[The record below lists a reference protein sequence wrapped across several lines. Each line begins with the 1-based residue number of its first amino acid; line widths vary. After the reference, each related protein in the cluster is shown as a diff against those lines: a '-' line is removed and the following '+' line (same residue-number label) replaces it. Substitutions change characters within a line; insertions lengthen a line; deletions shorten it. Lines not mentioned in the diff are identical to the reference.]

1 MRKLNNFSSGLAV
14 LKRADFTAAYENEF
28 YRAGV
33 IATFN
38 ITFEL
43 AWKALQEILRLEGVE
58 QAVTGAPRDI
68 LKLGYRF
75 GFIDDIAVW
84 LLMLE
89 SRNMAIHIYNE
100 AEADKLLVLIRD
112 SFINAF
118 TVFEATL
125 REKFNAIQEG

>member
-1 MRKLNNFSSGLAV
+1 MKKLENFSAGLAV
-14 LKRADFTAAYENEF
+14 LKRADFTAAYDNEF

-33 IATFN
+33 IANFS

-43 AWKALQEILRLEGVE
+43 AWKALQELLRLEGVE
-58 QAVTGAPRDI
+58 QAVIGSPRDV

-75 GFIDDIAVW
+75 GLIDDIAVW

-100 AEADKLLVLIRD
+100 AEADKALIMIRD

-118 TVFEATL
+118 TVLEKKL
-125 REKFNAIQEG
+125 REKFNEKQEG

>member
-1 MRKLNNFSSGLAV
+1 MRKVENFSSGLAV
-14 LKRADFTAAYENEF
+14 LKRADFTAAYDNEF

-33 IATFN
+33 IANFN

-43 AWKALQEILRLEGVE
+43 AWKALQEVLRLEGVE

-75 GFIDDIAVW
+75 GLIDDIAVW

-89 SRNMAIHIYNE
+89 SRNIAIHIYNE
-100 AEADKLLVLIRD
+100 AEADKLLILIRD
-112 SFINAF
+112 SFMRN
-118 TVFEATL
+118 
-125 REKFNAIQEG
+125 

>member
-1 MRKLNNFSSGLAV
+1 MKKLENFSAGLAV
-14 LKRADFTAAYENEF
+14 LKRADFTAAYDNEF

-33 IATFN
+33 IANFS

-43 AWKALQEILRLEGVE
+43 AWKALQELLRLEGVD
-58 QAVTGAPRDI
+58 QAVTGSPRDV

-75 GFIDDIAVW
+75 GLIDDIAAW

-89 SRNMAIHIYNE
+89 SRNIAIHIYNE
-100 AEADKLLVLIRD
+100 AEADKALIMIRD

-118 TVFEATL
+118 TVLEKKL
-125 REKFNAIQEG
+125 REKFNEIQEG

>member
-1 MRKLNNFSSGLAV
+1 MRKLENFSSSLAV
-14 LKRADFTAAYENEF
+14 LKRADFTAAYDNEF

-33 IATFN
+33 IANFN

-43 AWKALQEILRLEGVE
+43 AWKALQELLRLEGVE

-75 GFIDDIAVW
+75 GLIDDIAVW

-89 SRNMAIHIYNE
+89 SRNMAIHVYNE
-100 AEADKLLVLIRD
+100 AEADKLLIMKRD

-118 TVFEATL
+118 AVLDAKL
-125 REKFNAIQEG
+125 SEKFNAIQEG

>member
-1 MRKLNNFSSGLAV
+1 MRKLDNFSSGLAV
-14 LKRADFTAAYENEF
+14 LRRANFTAAYENEF

-43 AWKALQEILRLEGVE
+43 AWKALQEVLRLEGVE

-68 LKLGYRF
+68 VKLGYSF

-89 SRNMAIHIYNE
+89 SRNMAIHVYNE
-100 AEADKLLVLIRD
+100 AEADKLLILIRD
-112 SFINAF
+112 SFINAL
-118 TVFEATL
+118 TLLEKKL
-125 REKFNAIQEG
+125 REKFNEIQEG

>member
-1 MRKLNNFSSGLAV
+1 MRKLDNFSSGLAV
-14 LKRADFTAAYENEF
+14 LRRADFTAAYENEF

-33 IATFN
+33 IANFN

-43 AWKALQEILRLEGVE
+43 AWKALQEVLRLEGVE

>member
-1 MRKLNNFSSGLAV
+1 MRKLENFSSGIAV
-14 LKRADFTAAYENEF
+14 LKRADFTSAYDNEF

-43 AWKALQEILRLEGVE
+43 AWKALQEVLRLEGVR

-75 GFIDDIAVW
+75 GLIDDISVW
-84 LLMLE
+84 LSMLE

-100 AEADKLLVLIRD
+100 AEADKLLLLIRD

-118 TVFEATL
+118 TVLEEKL
-125 REKFNAIQEG
+125 REKLNAIQEG

>member
-1 MRKLNNFSSGLAV
+1 MKKLENFSAGLAV
-14 LKRADFTAAYENEF
+14 LKRADFTAAYDNEF

-33 IATFN
+33 IANFS

-43 AWKALQEILRLEGVE
+43 AWKALQELLRLEGVE
-58 QAVTGAPRDI
+58 QAVTGSPRDV

-75 GFIDDIAVW
+75 GLIDDIAAW

-89 SRNMAIHIYNE
+89 SRNIAIHIYNE
-100 AEADKLLVLIRD
+100 AEADKALIMIRD

-118 TVFEATL
+118 TVLEKKL
-125 REKFNAIQEG
+125 REKFNEIQEG

>member
-1 MRKLNNFSSGLAV
+1 MRKAENFSSGLAV
-14 LKRADFTAAYENEF
+14 LKRADFTAEYENEF

-33 IATFN
+33 IANFN

-43 AWKALQEILRLEGVE
+43 AWKALQEVLRLEGVD
-58 QAVTGAPRDI
+58 QAVTGVPRDI

-75 GFIDDIAVW
+75 GLIDDIAVW

-100 AEADKLLVLIRD
+100 AEADKLLILIRD

-118 TVFEATL
+118 SALEKKL
-125 REKFNAIQEG
+125 REKFNEIQEG

>member
-1 MRKLNNFSSGLAV
+1 MKKLENFSAGLAV
-14 LKRADFTAAYENEF
+14 LKRADFTAAYDNEF

-33 IATFN
+33 IANFS

-43 AWKALQEILRLEGVE
+43 AWKALQELLRLECVE
-58 QAVTGAPRDI
+58 QAVTGSPRVV

-75 GFIDDIAVW
+75 GLIDDIAAW

-89 SRNMAIHIYNE
+89 SRNIAIHIYNE
-100 AEADKLLVLIRD
+100 AEADKALIMIRD

-118 TVFEATL
+118 TVLEKKL
-125 REKFNAIQEG
+125 REKFNEIQEG

>member
-1 MRKLNNFSSGLAV
+1 MKKLENFSAGLAV
-14 LKRADFTAAYENEF
+14 LKRADFTAAYDNEF

-33 IATFN
+33 IANFS

-43 AWKALQEILRLEGVE
+43 AWKALQELLRLEGVD
-58 QAVTGAPRDI
+58 QAVTGYPRDV

-75 GFIDDIAVW
+75 GLIDDIAVW

-100 AEADKLLVLIRD
+100 AEADKALIMIRD

-118 TVFEATL
+118 MVLEKKL
-125 REKFNAIQEG
+125 REKFNEIQEG

>member
-1 MRKLNNFSSGLAV
+1 MRKLDNFSSGLV
-14 LKRADFTAAYENEF
+14 MLKRADFTAAYENEF

-33 IATFN
+33 IANFN

-43 AWKALQEILRLEGVE
+43 AWKALQEVLRLEGVE

-75 GFIDDIAVW
+75 GLVDDIAVW

-89 SRNMAIHIYNE
+89 SRNIAIHVYNE
-100 AEADKLLVLIRD
+100 AEADKLLILIRD
-112 SFINAF
+112 SFINAL
-118 TVFEATL
+118 TSLEIKL
-125 REKFNAIQEG
+125 CEKFNAIQEG

>member
-1 MRKLNNFSSGLAV
+1 MRKVENFSSGLAV

-43 AWKALQEILRLEGVE
+43 ALKALQEVLRLEGVE
-58 QAVTGAPRDI
+58 QAATGSPRDI

-75 GFIDDIAVW
+75 GLIDDIAVW

-100 AEADKLLVLIRD
+100 AEADKLLLLIRD
-112 SFINAF
+112 SFM
-118 TVFEATL
+118 VLEKKL
-125 REKFNAIQEG
+125 REKFNEIQEG

>member
-1 MRKLNNFSSGLAV
+1 MRKLDNFSSGLAV

-33 IATFN
+33 IANFN

-43 AWKALQEILRLEGVE
+43 AWKALQEVLRLEGVE

-75 GFIDDIAVW
+75 GLIDDIAVW

-89 SRNMAIHIYNE
+89 SRNIAIHVYNE
-100 AEADKLLVLIRD
+100 AEADKLLILIRD

-118 TVFEATL
+118 TSLEIKL
-125 REKFNAIQEG
+125 CEKFNAIQEG

>member
-1 MRKLNNFSSGLAV
+1 MRKLDNFSSGLAV

>member
-1 MRKLNNFSSGLAV
+1 MRKLDNFSSGLAV
-14 LKRADFTAAYENEF
+14 LRRADFTAAYENEF

-33 IATFN
+33 IANFN

-43 AWKALQEILRLEGVE
+43 AWKALQEVLRLEGVD

-75 GFIDDIAVW
+75 GLIDDIAVW

-89 SRNMAIHIYNE
+89 SRNIAIHVYNE
-100 AEADKLLVLIRD
+100 AEADKLLILIRD
-112 SFINAF
+112 SFINAL
-118 TVFEATL
+118 TSLEIKL
-125 REKFNAIQEG
+125 CEKFNAIQEG

>member
-1 MRKLNNFSSGLAV
+1 MRKVENFSSGLAV
-14 LKRADFTAAYENEF
+14 LKRADSSAAYENEF

-43 AWKALQEILRLEGVE
+43 AWKALQEVLRLEGVE
-58 QAVTGAPRDI
+58 QPVTGSPRDI

-75 GFIDDIAVW
+75 GLIDDIAVW

-100 AEADKLLVLIRD
+100 AEADNLLILIRD
-112 SFINAF
+112 SFINTF
-118 TVFEATL
+118 TVLEKKL
-125 REKFNAIQEG
+125 REKFNEIQEG

>member
-1 MRKLNNFSSGLAV
+1 MRKLDNFSSGLAV
-14 LKRADFTAAYENEF
+14 LRRADFTAAYDNEF

-33 IATFN
+33 IANFN

-43 AWKALQEILRLEGVE
+43 AWKALQEVLRLEGVE
-58 QAVTGAPRDI
+58 QAVTGSPRDI

-75 GFIDDIAVW
+75 GLIDDIAVW

-89 SRNMAIHIYNE
+89 SRNIAIHVYNE
-100 AEADKLLVLIRD
+100 AEADKLLILIRD

-118 TVFEATL
+118 TSLEIKLF
-125 REKFNAIQEG
+125 EKFNAIQEG

>member
-1 MRKLNNFSSGLAV
+1 MRKLDNFSSGLAV
-14 LKRADFTAAYENEF
+14 LKRADFSSAYDNEF

-33 IATFN
+33 IANFS

-43 AWKALQEILRLEGVE
+43 AWKALREVLKLEGVE
-58 QAVTGAPRDI
+58 QAATGTPRDI

-75 GFIDDIAVW
+75 GLIDDIAVW
-84 LLMLE
+84 LLMLD
-89 SRNMAIHIYNE
+89 SRNVMIHIYNE

-118 TVFEATL
+118 TVLENKL
-125 REKFNAIQEG
+125 QDKINAIQEG

>member
-1 MRKLNNFSSGLAV
+1 MRKLENFSSGIAV
-14 LKRADFTAAYENEF
+14 LKRADFTSAYDNEF

-43 AWKALQEILRLEGVE
+43 AWKALQEVLRLEGVE

-68 LKLGYRF
+68 LK
-75 GFIDDIAVW
+75 W

-89 SRNMAIHIYNE
+89 SRNVAIHVYNE
-100 AEADKLLVLIRD
+100 AEADKLLILIRD

-118 TVFEATL
+118 TVLEEKL
-125 REKFNAIQEG
+125 REKLNAIQEG

>member
-1 MRKLNNFSSGLAV
+1 MRKLDNFSSGLAV
-14 LKRADFTAAYENEF
+14 LRRADFTAAYENEF

-33 IATFN
+33 IANFN

-43 AWKALQEILRLEGVE
+43 SCKALQEVLRLEGVE

-75 GFIDDIAVW
+75 GLIDDIAVW

-89 SRNMAIHIYNE
+89 SRNIAIHVYNE
-100 AEADKLLVLIRD
+100 AEADKLLILIRD
-112 SFINAF
+112 SFINAL
-118 TVFEATL
+118 TSLEIKL
-125 REKFNAIQEG
+125 CEKFNAIQEG

>member
-1 MRKLNNFSSGLAV
+1 MRKLENFSAGLAV
-14 LKRADFTAAYENEF
+14 LKRADFTAAYDNEF

-33 IATFN
+33 IANFS

-43 AWKALQEILRLEGVE
+43 AWKALQELLRLEGVE
-58 QAVTGAPRDI
+58 QAVTGYPRDV

-75 GFIDDIAVW
+75 GLIDDIAVW

-100 AEADKLLVLIRD
+100 AEADKALIMIRD

-118 TVFEATL
+118 TVLEKKL
-125 REKFNAIQEG
+125 REKFNEIQEG

>member
-1 MRKLNNFSSGLAV
+1 MRKLENFSSSLAV
-14 LKRADFTAAYENEF
+14 LKRADFTAAYDNEF

-33 IATFN
+33 IANFN

-43 AWKALQEILRLEGVE
+43 AWKALQELLRLEGVE

-75 GFIDDIAVW
+75 GLMDDIAVW

-89 SRNMAIHIYNE
+89 SRNVAIHVYNE
-100 AEADKLLVLIRD
+100 SEADKLLILIRD

-118 TVFEATL
+118 TVLENKL
-125 REKFNAIQEG
+125 REKTNDIQEG

>member
-1 MRKLNNFSSGLAV
+1 MRKLENFSAGLAV
-14 LKRADFTAAYENEF
+14 LKRADFTAAYDNEF

-33 IATFN
+33 IANFS

-43 AWKALQEILRLEGVE
+43 AWKALQELLRLEGVD
-58 QAVTGAPRDI
+58 QAVTGSPRDV

-75 GFIDDIAVW
+75 GLIDDIAVW

-100 AEADKLLVLIRD
+100 AEADKALIMIRD

-118 TVFEATL
+118 MVLEKKL
-125 REKFNAIQEG
+125 REKFNEIQEG

>member
-1 MRKLNNFSSGLAV
+1 MRKLENFSSSLAV
-14 LKRADFTAAYENEF
+14 LKRADFTAAYDNEF

-33 IATFN
+33 IANFN

-43 AWKALQEILRLEGVE
+43 AWKALQELLRLEGVE

-75 GFIDDIAVW
+75 GLMDDIAVW

-89 SRNMAIHIYNE
+89 SRNVAIHVYNE
-100 AEADKLLVLIRD
+100 AEADKLLILIRD

-118 TVFEATL
+118 TVLENKL
-125 REKFNAIQEG
+125 REKTNDIQEG

>member
-1 MRKLNNFSSGLAV
+1 MRKLDNFSSGLAV

-33 IATFN
+33 IANFN

-43 AWKALQEILRLEGVE
+43 AWKALQEVLRLEGVE

>member
-1 MRKLNNFSSGLAV
+1 MRKLDNFSSGLAV
-14 LKRADFTAAYENEF
+14 LKRADFSSAYNNEF

-33 IATFN
+33 IANFN

-43 AWKALQEILRLEGVE
+43 AWKALREVLRLEGVE
-58 QAVTGAPRDI
+58 QATTGSPREI

-75 GFIDDIAVW
+75 GLINDIAAW

-89 SRNMAIHIYNE
+89 SRNTAMHIYNE

-118 TVFEATL
+118 TVLENKL
-125 REKFNAIQEG
+125 QEKLHDIQEG

>member
-1 MRKLNNFSSGLAV
+1 MRKLENFSAGLAV
-14 LKRADFTAAYENEF
+14 LKRADFTAAYDNEF

-33 IATFN
+33 IANFS

-43 AWKALQEILRLEGVE
+43 AWKALQELLRLEGVE
-58 QAVTGAPRDI
+58 QAVTGSPRDV

-75 GFIDDIAVW
+75 GLIDDIAVW

-100 AEADKLLVLIRD
+100 AEADKVLIMIRD

-118 TVFEATL
+118 TVLEKKL
-125 REKFNAIQEG
+125 REKFNEIQEG

>member
-1 MRKLNNFSSGLAV
+1 MRKLENFSAGLAV
-14 LKRADFTAAYENEF
+14 LKRADFTAAYDNEF

-33 IATFN
+33 IANFS

-43 AWKALQEILRLEGVE
+43 AWKALQELLRLEGVE
-58 QAVTGAPRDI
+58 QAVTGSPRDV

-75 GFIDDIAVW
+75 GLIDDIAVW

-100 AEADKLLVLIRD
+100 AEADKALIMIRD

-118 TVFEATL
+118 TVLEKKL
-125 REKFNAIQEG
+125 REKFNEIQEG

>member
-1 MRKLNNFSSGLAV
+1 MRKLDNFSSGLAV
-14 LKRADFTAAYENEF
+14 LKRADFTAAYDNEF

-33 IATFN
+33 IANFN

-43 AWKALQEILRLEGVE
+43 AWKALQEVLRLEGVE

-75 GFIDDIAVW
+75 GLIDDIAVW

-89 SRNMAIHIYNE
+89 SRNIAIHVYNE
-100 AEADKLLVLIRD
+100 AEADKLLILIRD
-112 SFINAF
+112 SFINTF
-118 TVFEATL
+118 TSLESKL
-125 REKFNAIQEG
+125 CEKLNAIQEG